1 MSAEPLAPAVNRN
14 LPGIL
19 LMLCAVGLL
28 SLMDAGLKEL
38 AQRYPPFQLGALRAL
53 ASLPW
58 ALAWILATTGLRPLL
73 RVRWPLHL
81 LRGVI
86 GIGMMGAFVYAL
98 SLLPLTTA
106 YTLFFVAPLFITLLS
121 VLLLGE
127 RVNAG
132 RWLAIAVGFAG
143 VLIAMRPTGEG
154 LLSWSGLAVLAA
166 AAGYALSAVTVRILG
181 RTDST
186 QAMVFWLLVI
196 MASGSAAIAAPGW
209 VTLRREDYLLVAA
222 VGLVGMLGQ
231 YAITEAFRQGEAS
244 VIAPLEY
251 TALAWALGFDLLLWG
266 VLPDAATWVGAAI
279 IIGSGLYLLR
289 QERTVLRMATAA
301 QPSSSSTGSSS

>member
-1 MSAEPLAPAVNRN
+1 
-14 LPGIL
+14 
-19 LMLCAVGLL
+19 
-28 SLMDAGLKEL
+28 
-38 AQRYPPFQLGALRAL
+38 
-53 ASLPW
+53 
-58 ALAWILATTGLRPLL
+58 
-73 RVRWPLHL
+73 
-81 LRGVI
+81 
-86 GIGMMGAFVYAL
+86 
-98 SLLPLTTA
+98 
-106 YTLFFVAPLFITLLS
+106 
-121 VLLLGE
+121 
-127 RVNAG
+127 
-132 RWLAIAVGFAG
+132 
-143 VLIAMRPTGEG
+143 
-154 LLSWSGLAVLAA
+154 
-166 AAGYALSAVTVRILG
+166 
-181 RTDST
+181 
-186 QAMVFWLLVI
+186 MVFWLLVI

>member
-154 LLSWSGLAVLAA
+154 LLSWSPSPCVFSVAPTAPRPWCSGYWSSWPPVRRPLPRPAGSRCAA
-166 AAGYALSAVTVRILG
+166 RTTCWWPRSDWSACWASTPLPRHSG
-181 RTDST
+181 R
-186 QAMVFWLLVI
+186 AR
-196 MASGSAAIAAPGW
+196 P
-209 VTLRREDYLLVAA
+209 R
-222 VGLVGMLGQ
+222 
-231 YAITEAFRQGEAS
+231 
-244 VIAPLEY
+244 
-251 TALAWALGFDLLLWG
+251 
-266 VLPDAATWVGAAI
+266 
-279 IIGSGLYLLR
+279 
-289 QERTVLRMATAA
+289 
-301 QPSSSSTGSSS
+301 